1 MTAREENLMTL
12 NQNNSLLRTA
22 MIEITNL
29 GIGRDRYSYIYF
41 KALQTNIHQNVLTL

>member
-1 MTAREENLMTL
+1 MTASEENLMTL
-12 NQNNSLLRTA
+12 NQNDSLLRTA

-41 KALQTNIHQNVLTL
+41 KALQIDIHQNVLTL